1 MINNKWLSKEF
12 HNLNK
17 MFFDSKI
24 IGVTVKFGNLTPTG
38 ASGVWRRNSR
48 HIVICNKAR
57 ATGDGSYVS
66 IILLHEMVHAYLE
79 NDYKGYPKDGGH
91 GTMFQGEICRLIK
104 AGAYDGLL

>member
-24 IGVTVKFGNLTPTG
+24 IGVTVKFGNLSPTG
-38 ASGVWRRNSR
+38 ASGVWRRHSR
-48 HIVICNKAR
+48 TIVICNKAR
-57 ATGDGSYVS
+57 ATADESYVA
-66 IILLHEMVHAYLE
+66 IVLLHEMAHAYLD

-91 GTMFQGEICRLIK
+91 GSRFQAEMWRLIM